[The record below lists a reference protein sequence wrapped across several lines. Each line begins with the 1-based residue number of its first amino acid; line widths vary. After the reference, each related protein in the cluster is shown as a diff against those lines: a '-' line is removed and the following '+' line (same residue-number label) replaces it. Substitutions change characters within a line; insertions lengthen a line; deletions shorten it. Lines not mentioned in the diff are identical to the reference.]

1 MATIYVITGP
11 PHIGKSTCG
20 QYFIPEGIKILD
32 PDLFVQS
39 YAALGLKYG
48 YRRFEEQLL
57 LLLSNDEDF
66 AVEINIVNKTHLQM
80 LQDIKALYP
89 ENRIEMIFFYTD
101 NMQICHARS
110 KAKKSTSCDSSAD
123 KITHL
128 YIHTIPLVKRHLN
141 LFFSVKGVDISENDM
156 VPETVFKYQD
166 GVSEIEVSTHLPI
179 WAQ

>member
-32 PDLFVQS
+32 PNLFVQS
-39 YAALGLKYG
+39 YAELGLKDG

-57 LLLSNDEDF
+57 GLLSNDEDF
-66 AVEINIVNKTHLQM
+66 AIEVNIVNKAHLQM

-89 ENRIEMIFFYTD
+89 ENKIEMIFFYTD
-101 NMQICHARS
+101 NIHICQARS
-110 KAKKSTSCDSSAD
+110 KAKKNNSCDSSPD
-123 KITHL
+123 KITQL
-128 YIHTIPLVKRHLN
+128 YIHTMPLVKRHLN
-141 LFFSVKGVDISENDM
+141 LFSSVKGIDISENHI

-166 GVSEIEVSTHLPI
+166 DALDIEVATSLPI
-179 WAQ
+179 WAK

>member
-11 PHIGKSTCG
+11 PYIGKSTCG

-32 PDLFVQS
+32 PNLFVQS
-39 YAALGLKYG
+39 YAELGLKDG

-57 LLLSNDEDF
+57 GLLSHDEDF
-66 AVEINIVNKTHLQM
+66 AVEVNIVNKVHLQM

-89 ENRIEMIFFYTD
+89 ENKIEMIFFYTD
-101 NMQICHARS
+101 NMYICQARS
-110 KAKKSTSCDSSAD
+110 KAKKNSSCDSDPD
-123 KITHL
+123 KITRS
-128 YIHTIPLVKRHLN
+128 YIHTMPLVKRHLN
-141 LFFSVKGVDISENDM
+141 LFSSVKGVDISENHI

-166 GVSEIEVSTHLPI
+166 NALGIEVSTSLPV